1 VNEALRE
8 LVARQPPP
16 HSRGRAVKIR
26 YGTQVAVAPPTFVL
40 FANLPKEV
48 PEHYIRY
55 IHNGFRERWG
65 FAGVPLRLRLRPST
79 KESPRP

>member
-1 VNEALRE
+1 MKLRY
-8 LVARQPPP
+8 A
-16 HSRGRAVKIR
+16 
-26 YGTQVAVAPPTFVL
+26 TQVSVAPPTFVL

-65 FAGVPLRLRLRPST
+65 FLGSPLRIQLRASSAKSRT
-79 KESPRP
+79 G